1 MFCGIDLGGTNTVA
15 GLVSEDGKLIES
27 VSEKTK
33 SFKSAEDMVKVMSKH
48 IKEMTEKNR
57 QPLMGIGIGAP
68 CANYNDGT
76 MVNPMNLFA
85 IKGIIPLVALF
96 KDEFPKT
103 PVYLT
108 NDANAA
114 AIGEKIYGAGKELRD
129 FVVITLGTGLGSGFI
144 VNGELVH
151 GANGMAGE
159 MGHVIIEENGRQC
172 NCGRKGCLERYAAAE
187 GIMQTYAEI
196 CKKKNQ
202 EVKCSEVKEVSDL
215 AAKGDEC
222 ALETYKYAG
231 EILGAALANMALV
244 TAPSHIILFGG
255 IMNAGDLLLNPIRES
270 FERHLLDTF
279 RNSIII
285 QRSALPEENIAVL
298 GAAALAQHH
307 VFKNK
312 ITF

>member
-15 GLVSEDGKLIES
+15 GLVSEDGKLIDS
-27 VSEKTK
+27 GSAKTT
-33 SFKSAEDMVKVMSKH
+33 SFKAVSDMIDTMSN
-48 IKEMTEKNR
+48 IIRDMTAKSG
-57 QPLMGIGIGAP
+57 QPLQGIGIGAP
-68 CANYNDGT
+68 CGNYYEGT
-76 MVNPMNLFA
+76 MVSPMNLSF
-85 IKGIIPLVALF
+85 KGVIPLVSLF
-96 KDEFPKT
+96 KEAFPGV

-114 AIGEKIYGAGKELRD
+114 AIGEKMYGVGKKLKD

-187 GIMQTYAEI
+187 GMAQTYNEI
-196 CKKKNQ
+196 CEEKGNKVSATT
-202 EVKCSEVKEVSDL
+202 VKDIFDL
-215 AAKGDEC
+215 AVKGDDC
-222 ALETYKYAG
+222 GIKTFDRTG
-231 EILGAALANMALV
+231 RILGAALANMALV
-244 TAPSHIILFGG
+244 TAPSHIIIFGG

-270 FERHLLDTF
+270 FEEHLMESF

-285 QRSALPEENIAVL
+285 QRSALMEDNAAVL

-307 VFKNK
+307 LMKKVINF
-312 ITF
+312 